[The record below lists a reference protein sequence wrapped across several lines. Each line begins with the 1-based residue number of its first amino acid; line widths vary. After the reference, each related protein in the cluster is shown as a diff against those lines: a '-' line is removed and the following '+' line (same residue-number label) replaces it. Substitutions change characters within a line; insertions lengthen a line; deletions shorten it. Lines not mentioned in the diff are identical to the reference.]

1 MFQFDPQVSSFTLP
15 FYPNKKSVWPFFNI
29 QNISLTLLIWIT
41 QYVSQGII
49 EEETLN
55 TFNLP
60 NYYPSPSE
68 VKLEVL
74 TEGSFVINQLEIL
87 EANKNAIDNC
97 DGLDI
102 DFEMSRLQH
111 IRAGIEPLLTS
122 HFGENVIEEIFNR
135 YKKIL
140 SDRISKKRTS
150 TTNLTI
156 TLTRNPWA
164 KYFCLGFIFVI
175 WNDF

>member
-1 MFQFDPQVSSFTLP
+1 
-15 FYPNKKSVWPFFNI
+15 
-29 QNISLTLLIWIT
+29 
-41 QYVSQGII
+41 
-49 EEETLN
+49 
-55 TFNLP
+55 
-60 NYYPSPSE
+60 

-74 TEGSFVINQLEIL
+74 TEGSFVINQLEIF
-87 EANKNAIDNC
+87 EANKNASDNC

-140 SDRISKKRTS
+140 SDRISKERTS

-156 TLTRNPWA
+156 TLTRKP
-164 KYFCLGFIFVI
+164 
-175 WNDF
+175 

>member
-1 MFQFDPQVSSFTLP
+1 M
-15 FYPNKKSVWPFFNI
+15 
-29 QNISLTLLIWIT
+29 
-41 QYVSQGII
+41 QGII

-60 NYYPSPSE
+60 NYYPSPTE

-74 TEGSFVINQLEIL
+74 TEGSFVIDQLEIL
-87 EANKNAIDNC
+87 EANKNASV
-97 DGLDI
+97 DI

-122 HFGENVIEEIFNR
+122 HFGENVIEDIFNR

-156 TLTRNPWA
+156 TLTRKP
-164 KYFCLGFIFVI
+164 
-175 WNDF
+175 

>member
-1 MFQFDPQVSSFTLP
+1 
-15 FYPNKKSVWPFFNI
+15 
-29 QNISLTLLIWIT
+29 
-41 QYVSQGII
+41 
-49 EEETLN
+49 
-55 TFNLP
+55 
-60 NYYPSPSE
+60 

-156 TLTRNPWA
+156 TLTRNP
-164 KYFCLGFIFVI
+164 
-175 WNDF
+175 